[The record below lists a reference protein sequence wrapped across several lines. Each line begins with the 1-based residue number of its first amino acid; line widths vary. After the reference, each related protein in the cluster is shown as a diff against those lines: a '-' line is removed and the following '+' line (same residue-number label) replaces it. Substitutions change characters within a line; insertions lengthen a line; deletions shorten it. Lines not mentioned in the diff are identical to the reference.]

1 MKGNLRLNNDLTH
14 SLSGALAAES
24 PVSELDVRIPL
35 NCLNGYRFL
44 PSPSTSYSIVVIA
57 FNNYRSS
64 SVRSNS
70 SEKTAW
76 PFYYQFK
83 FHEFTGIGKTGLQTF
98 RTRSLKKP
106 VTCTI
111 DQPTEISYVNK
122 RDRDE
127 RPLVKMCGITSAKDA
142 ALAAEAGANFIGMI
156 IWPNS
161 KRSVSISTAKEISK
175 VAREYGAKPVG
186 VFVEDDSNSI
196 LRASDDADLEFVQ
209 LHGDG
214 SRSAFSVL
222 AKEKQIIYVLHANED
237 GHLLNQISDE
247 NCSLVDWILVD
258 SAKGGRHWRF
268 SVQLTCGPVYVGSGK
283 GFNWS
288 QFKLPPIRSKH
299 GWLLAGGMKPE
310 NVSEALS
317 LLKPDG
323 IDVSS
328 GICASDGIQKD
339 KSRIRSFMT
348 AVNSFPY

>member
-1 MKGNLRLNNDLTH
+1 MLDANIKQVFISCQNGNALCYKGLAFLLPIRL
-14 SLSGALAAES
+14 
-24 PVSELDVRIPL
+24 
-35 NCLNGYRFL
+35 
-44 PSPSTSYSIVVIA
+44 
-57 FNNYRSS
+57 
-64 SVRSNS
+64 
-70 SEKTAW
+70 
-76 PFYYQFK
+76 
-83 FHEFTGIGKTGLQTF
+83 FHELTGIGKTGLQTL
-98 RTRSLKKP
+98 RTRSLKKKS

-111 DQPTEISYVNK
+111 DQPTEISSVNK

-247 NCSLVDWILVD
+247 DCSLVDWILVD
-258 SAKGGRHWRF
+258 SAKGGRAVYLIFSSHVLTKFLSIISHLSCGKRVCWVAKHWHS